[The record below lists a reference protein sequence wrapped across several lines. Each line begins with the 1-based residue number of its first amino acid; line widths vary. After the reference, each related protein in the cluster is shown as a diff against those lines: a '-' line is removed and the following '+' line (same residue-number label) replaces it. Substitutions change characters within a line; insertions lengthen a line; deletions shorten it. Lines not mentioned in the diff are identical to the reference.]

1 MQLQLYS
8 ASTYDSE
15 HTHVFIPNLAW
26 KACVGLC
33 TYRVEWR
40 NLYGRLSYES
50 YRYPGLRS
58 VLEEIN
64 LWRKFGKLFERS
76 LARVTWPVTVP
87 SRGYGVSTSQKFEI
101 RESRK
106 LQLLRDAQSSFSD
119 WLITVRVW
127 ARVTIGESVVF
138 RVHLH
143 RKYCTRLPRD
153 IPWLRTLFTV
163 EWITKSREKC
173 PRKIPE
179 YVVSPTAFE

>member
-50 YRYPGLRS
+50 YRYRGLRS

-64 LWRKFGKLFERS
+64 LWRMFGKSFEGT
-76 LARVTWPVTVP
+76 LARVT
-87 SRGYGVSTSQKFEI
+87 
-101 RESRK
+101 
-106 LQLLRDAQSSFSD
+106 
-119 WLITVRVW
+119 
-127 ARVTIGESVVF
+127 
-138 RVHLH
+138 
-143 RKYCTRLPRD
+143 
-153 IPWLRTLFTV
+153 
-163 EWITKSREKC
+163 
-173 PRKIPE
+173 
-179 YVVSPTAFE
+179 